1 MIVLSE
7 APEQVSSNA
16 SAREIA
22 AITRVAGLLG
32 FRVYTIPPTFE
43 RCGSAENALTHI
55 PRQETMVA
63 GLWVGYIPT
72 PERYAAIYTAAL
84 AKGIRLPNTPTQH
97 RTAMGFDQFYPL
109 LEGLTPRS
117 VIIRAVSECAAAGDA
132 LGYPVFVKGV
142 VQSRKVRGWR
152 ACVAENREELERLA
166 ANLFELDNRTRG
178 RVVVRELVRLR
189 HTRTSGA
196 GFPAGREFRYVVY
209 DGLILAHGY
218 YWDGE
223 DPLGL
228 LSTEERTTVAALV
241 KRGAERLNVPYVAID
256 VGQVEGGAWTIIE
269 VGDGQFAGHSQI
281 PLLELWN
288 KLREAMAE

>member
-7 APEQVSSNA
+7 APEQVSPNA
-16 SAREIA
+16 SARKIA
-22 AITRVAGLLG
+22 AITRVADLLG

-43 RCGSAENALTHI
+43 RCGSAENALAHI
-55 PRQETMVA
+55 PCQDTMVTA
-63 GLWVGYIPT
+63 LWVGYIPT

-97 RTAMGFDQFYPL
+97 RTAMEFDQFYPL

-142 VQSRKVRGWR
+142 VQSRKVK
-152 ACVAENREELERLA
+152 RLA

-178 RVVVRELVRLR
+178 RVVV
-189 HTRTSGA
+189 
-196 GFPAGREFRYVVY
+196 Y
-209 DGLILAHGY
+209 DGRILAHGY

-223 DPLGL
+223 DPLGV
-228 LSTEERTTVAALV
+228 LSTEEEATVAALV
-241 KRGAERLNVPYVAID
+241 KRGAERLNAPYVAID
-256 VGQVEGGAWTIIE
+256 VGQVESGAWTIIE

-288 KLREAMAE
+288 RLREAMTEPPDERRSIVTYPRL